1 MGRPYMGI
9 PREKI
14 PWRPEVDADKC
25 IGCGD
30 CLDTCPNGV
39 FVLNE
44 KTDKVEVAEPNN
56 CVVLCD
62 KCAGFCP
69 SDAISFP
76 DKKMIKQLIGKI
88 LREMEEKGGAAS
100 DDSR

>member
-1 MGRPYMGI
+1 MAGRNYMGI

-14 PWRPEVDADKC
+14 PWCPRVDADKC
-25 IGCGD
+25 VGCGE
-30 CLDTCPNGV
+30 CLETCPNGV

-44 KTDKVEVAEPNN
+44 TTNKVEVANPDN

-69 SDAISFP
+69 QEAISFP
-76 DKKMIKQLIGKI
+76 DKEATKRLVGKLVQDALKQQK
-88 LREMEEKGGAAS
+88 E
-100 DDSR
+100 SRA